1 MSFLTRDLACQQAV
15 EMVTDYLE
23 GRLSRRER
31 RRFERHLAGC
41 PNCTTYLEQIR
52 QTIAATGRVAEET
65 LDPAAR
71 ADLIDLFRRY
81 SGETDRD

>member
-31 RRFERHLAGC
+31 RRFQRHLAGC

-81 SGETDRD
+81 SGETD

>member
-71 ADLIDLFRRY
+71 ADLMDLFRRY
-81 SGETDRD
+81 SGETD

>member
-1 MSFLTRDLACQQAV
+1 MTFLTRDLACQQAV

-23 GRLSRRER
+23 GQLSRRER

-71 ADLIDLFRRY
+71 ADLMDLFRRY
-81 SGETDRD
+81 SGETD

>member
-1 MSFLTRDLACQQAV
+1 MSFLTRDLVCQQAV
-15 EMVTDYLE
+15 ELVTDYLE
-23 GRLSRRER
+23 NHLSRRDR

-52 QTIAATGRVAEET
+52 QTIAATGYVAQET

-71 ADLIDLFRRY
+71 ADLVDLFRRY
-81 SGETDRD
+81 SDETG